1 MIGVNLA
8 KVPLASTLLFGP
20 SAVVLGFLICVLAR
34 PRMAAYN
41 RRRFV
46 ARIIVCLVVVV
57 AAIVLRP
64 ALGRRRSPDIA
75 SVGLR
80 SNAQLRAV
88 MSLVLFDYKC
98 LDEPKREIPFFDE
111 MEIARGPQRVN
122 HNVVIV
128 ILEGVQYAHTS
139 LADRQSR
146 QTPCLAALAE
156 QGVEFT
162 NTRSSLTH
170 TTKVVFALLT
180 GGFPSVS
187 QDLAEAVPVGKPY
200 AGLVTVLKEQLG
212 FRTAFFQSAKGD
224 FEARPGLVHNLGFE
238 KFWARDD
245 LGDTEGFIA
254 YLACDEFLM
263 LEPITEWIKAGEGP
277 FLLTILCSVTHD
289 PYEVP
294 EWFGEP
300 AREPVERYRQTIA
313 YTDKF
318 LEALDVELTKLNLAD
333 KTIFCVVGDHG
344 EAFGEHG
351 LMGHGQ
357 IAFDEVLRVPF
368 CLKAPLLVEPG
379 TKVVQPVSSV
389 DLTPTLLTLLGFDI
403 NDVGFDGADVLGNIR
418 LERKVYFSGWMQEG
432 PAGFVEGD
440 SKFIYNPTERTVCLY
455 DLVGDPRESARIE
468 LPEQRAQ
475 KVADSIIS
483 WRKNSIF
490 RIHQQRTGR
499 MTLFEHWL
507 CRWTNLVCSAK
518 RQNTTER
525 Q

>member
-1 MIGVNLA
+1 
-8 KVPLASTLLFGP
+8 
-20 SAVVLGFLICVLAR
+20 
-34 PRMAAYN
+34 
-41 RRRFV
+41 
-46 ARIIVCLVVVV
+46 
-57 AAIVLRP
+57 
-64 ALGRRRSPDIA
+64 
-75 SVGLR
+75 
-80 SNAQLRAV
+80 
-88 MSLVLFDYKC
+88 
-98 LDEPKREIPFFDE
+98 
-111 MEIARGPQRVN
+111 
-122 HNVVIV
+122 
-128 ILEGVQYAHTS
+128 
-139 LADRQSR
+139 
-146 QTPCLAALAE
+146 
-156 QGVEFT
+156 
-162 NTRSSLTH
+162 
-170 TTKVVFALLT
+170 
-180 GGFPSVS
+180 
-187 QDLAEAVPVGKPY
+187 
-200 AGLVTVLKEQLG
+200 LG

-507 CRWTNLVCSAK
+507 CRWTNRVCSAK